1 MTKNKTLKNKTL
13 KNKTLKNKTLK
24 NKTLKNKKGRQLD
37 YIRNGRLSYEGKNIR
52 RELKKINK
60 LSKLLDKKIRNYDDL
75 PEWVQKKIILASD
88 YIRSSYEYIDYKVNS
103 L

>member
-1 MTKNKTLKNKTL
+1 MTKKKINKNKNKTLKS
-13 KNKTLKNKTLK
+13 
-24 NKTLKNKKGRQLD
+24 KKGRQLD

-88 YIRSSYEYIDYKVNS
+88 YIRSSYEYIDYKLNS